1 MFAAV
6 VCYLLPLFVECV
18 NQLVEGD
25 DTSNA
30 PWVLVSCVKI
40 NQVEIF
46 TRAFCVNY
54 LHGNENVLITKT
66 LSRIYVEVTKF
77 VNKHCY

>member
-1 MFAAV
+1 
-6 VCYLLPLFVECV
+6 VECV
-18 NQLVEGD
+18 NQRVEGG

-54 LHGNENVLITKT
+54 LHGNENIIITKT
-66 LSRIYVEVTKF
+66 LWHIYVEVTKF
-77 VNKHCY
+77 VKKHCY